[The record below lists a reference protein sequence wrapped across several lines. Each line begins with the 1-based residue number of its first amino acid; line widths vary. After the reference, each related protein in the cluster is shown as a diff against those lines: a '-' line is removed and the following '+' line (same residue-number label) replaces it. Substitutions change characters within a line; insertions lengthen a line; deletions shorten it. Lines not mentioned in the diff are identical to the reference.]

1 MLQKALDRKNIKVKN
16 GVFHIFDCKGFFFG
30 INSWYISIKD
40 NPYFFRMNPFSQSE
54 ELGRYIED
62 SVSYKNLE
70 NLRYIQ
76 IMPDKAVGLY
86 LEGKITEDDMYKAF
100 INDGSVIIEDIE
112 LYAYQTL
119 IRVHLVIKPYED

>member
-1 MLQKALDRKNIKVKN
+1 
-16 GVFHIFDCKGFFFG
+16 
-30 INSWYISIKD
+30 
-40 NPYFFRMNPFSQSE
+40 MNPFSQSE